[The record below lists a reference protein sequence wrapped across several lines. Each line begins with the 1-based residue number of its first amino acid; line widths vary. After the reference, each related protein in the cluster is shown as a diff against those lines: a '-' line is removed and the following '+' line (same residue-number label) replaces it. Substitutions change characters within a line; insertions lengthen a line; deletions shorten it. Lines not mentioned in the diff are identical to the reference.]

1 MPSDSEQRAK
11 WLDQTGPVGAL
22 QRRDGREGGEMTLQ
36 DQSHVIAAESA
47 RTLDGL
53 FRERVKRTPDLVACR
68 HYNDQHG
75 NWRDYTWGH
84 LAHQVRRWQLAL
96 ERDGLRAGDRVAVM
110 LRNSPEWV
118 IFDQAAL
125 GMGLVVVPL
134 YTQDR
139 PDNVAYIV
147 QDAGCKVLLFEGAEQ
162 WQSLREV
169 RAQLTGL
176 TRILA
181 VHAGVGDAAEPRL
194 QSIGEWLPDEGGDLR
209 SVPVDRNALAT
220 IVYTSGTTGRPK
232 GVMLSHNN
240 ILSNVAACLSVLT
253 PRPDD
258 VFLSFLPLSHT
269 FERTCGYYLAVMT
282 GASTAYSRSIP
293 QLGEDLQSI
302 RPTLLISVP
311 RIYERVYA
319 TIRARLAEGPAF
331 RKKLFELAIDVGYA
345 RFEHAQQRGTWQSA
359 FLLWPVLDAL
369 VARKIRAR
377 LGGRLR
383 AAISG
388 GAALPPEIS
397 RVFIGLGITVLQ
409 GYGLTETSPVS
420 CANYPDDN
428 LPASVGKAVPG
439 VEVKIGANNALMI
452 KGPNVMLGYWNNEA
466 ATRQMIQPDGWLN
479 SGDTARIDERGH
491 VFITGRLKEIIV
503 LSNGEKVPPMDM
515 EAAMLR
521 DPLFEQVMLLGEGKP
536 YLSVV
541 AVINADQ
548 WKTLCAEHKL
558 DGAASGLLNSRQAQ
572 EIVLGRIAQK
582 LREFPGYAQ
591 VRRAQLTFEPW
602 TVENGLLTPTMKL
615 KRAKVMEKFNA
626 EIDGMYA
633 GH

>member
-1 MPSDSEQRAK
+1 V
-11 WLDQTGPVGAL
+11 L
-22 QRRDGREGGEMTLQ
+22 REEGVREFDRYAVTHGSGFTPMCFSKGEIMSHYQ
-36 DQSHVIAAESA
+36 PHVIPLESA
-47 RTLDGL
+47 RTIDGL
-53 FRERVKRTPDLVACR
+53 FRERARRMPDLTACR
-68 HYNDQHG
+68 YFNEQHG
-75 NWRDYTWGH
+75 NWRDYTWGQID
-84 LAHQVRRWQLAL
+84 HQVARWQAAL
-96 ERDGLRAGDRVAVM
+96 EKDGLKPGDRVAVM

-125 GMGLVVVPL
+125 GLGLVVVPL

-147 QDAGCKVLLFEGAEQ
+147 NDAGCKVLLFERLEQ
-162 WQSLREV
+162 WHSLKEV
-169 RAQLTGL
+169 RGQLSGL
-176 TRILA
+176 TRLLA
-181 VHAGVGDAAEPRL
+181 VDAIAGATDEPRL
-194 QSIGEWLPDEGGDLR
+194 KWIGEWLPDEGGETR
-209 SVPVDRNALAT
+209 HVPGDAHALAT

-240 ILSNVAACLSVLT
+240 ILSNVEACLSVLT

-258 VFLSFLPLSHT
+258 IFLSFLPLSHT

-282 GASTAYSRSIP
+282 GSTTAYSRSIP
-293 QLGEDLQSI
+293 QLGEDLQTI

-311 RIYERVYA
+311 RIYERVYG

-331 RKKLFELAIDVGYA
+331 RRKLFDLAIEVGCA
-345 RFEHAQQRGTWQSA
+345 RFEHAQGRGPWAPS

-369 VARKIRAR
+369 VAKKIRAR

-420 CANYPDDN
+420 CANRPDDN
-428 LPASVGKAVPG
+428 LPASVGKAVPK
-439 VEVKIGANNALMI
+439 VEVKIGPNNALLI
-452 KGPNVMLGYWNNEA
+452 KGPNIMLGYWNNDA

-479 SGDTARIDERGH
+479 SGDTARIDEQGH

-503 LSNGEKVPPMDM
+503 LSNGEKVPPLDM
-515 EAAMLR
+515 EAAILR

-536 YLSVV
+536 YLSIM
-541 AVINADQ
+541 AVLNAEQ
-548 WKTLCAEHKL
+548 WKKLCDEQRL
-558 DGAASGLLNSRQAQ
+558 DSAAADLVNSG
-572 EIVLGRIAQK
+572 EVEKIVLGRIAMR

-591 VRRAQLTFEPW
+591 VRRAGLTLDPW

-615 KRAKVMEKFNA
+615 KRARVMEKFNA
-626 EIDGMYA
+626 EIDRMYS